1 MSDYVIV
8 VPKQDE
14 LFGVEWGFD
23 TSLSRPDART
33 RSGVELYRRD
43 FPFGSV
49 TFALMNRQTNTY
61 SSVQTADVIAR
72 ETPWLIF
79 LAGTALGHAERV
91 PVGSVVVSDG
101 VIDIS
106 EKRYTDLGRE
116 HYISHGLLR
125 SDALTL
131 DARDF
136 ISRTFT
142 NERVHA
148 LMRSMARKPNL
159 LRGSRKVSEFVA
171 RHNPVAVCEPIV
183 SGNEYRMTGA
193 GQEVDQVWAHAPT
206 ARAYDME
213 AAGFALAAS
222 FSAVPWLVV
231 RGISDHGT
239 IETKSDFNRRL
250 AAGIASRFLFEFL
263 RGGLGRAKKLP
274 ELPEPS
280 TTIPLLRDQ
289 AYRLDG
295 AWKGAMAY
303 LDDDGSPVV
312 FEEEAE
318 FIQDGDNVQGTVTSR
333 KIAGLSRHDELEY
346 RVSFSIARHGYAGG
360 VWSETVATRKY
371 FGVMLGEFG
380 EDSTVLSGT
389 WMGTHRGGVRRGF
402 FKWYNVD
409 RADKSKGMTVGL
421 ESTVADLVGSFTDD
435 IQRSYNDACKVFHDE
450 QVQSRERRTRLPP

>member
-23 TSLSRPDART
+23 TSLSRPDDMT
-33 RSGVELYRRD
+33 RSGVELYRRN
-43 FPFGSV
+43 FSYGSV
-49 TFALMNRQTNTY
+49 TFALLNRQTNTY
-61 SSVQTADVIAR
+61 SAVQTADVISR
-72 ETPWLIF
+72 ETPRLIF
-79 LAGTALGHAERV
+79 LTGTALGHVERV

-106 EKRYTDLGRE
+106 EKRYTN
-116 HYISHGLLR
+116 HGHEQYVPHGPMR

-142 NERVHA
+142 QERTHA
-148 LMRSMARKPNL
+148 LVRSMARRPVL
-159 LRGSRKVSEFVA
+159 LRGSQKVSEFIK
-171 RHNPVAVCEPIV
+171 RHGPVAVCEPIV
-183 SGNEYRMTGA
+183 SGNEYRMSGVGGPADPVWT
-193 GQEVDQVWAHAPT
+193 QVPT

-239 IETKSDFNRRL
+239 VETRSDFNRRL
-250 AAGIASRFLFEFL
+250 AAGIASRYLSEFL
-263 RGGLGRAKKLP
+263 HGGLVRAGRLP
-274 ELPEPS
+274 GLQEPS
-280 TTIPLLRDQ
+280 TTIPLLREE

-295 AWKGAMAY
+295 VWVGAMAY
-303 LDDDGSPVV
+303 LDDRGEPVI
-312 FEEEAE
+312 FHERAE
-318 FIQDGDNVQGTVTSR
+318 FAQEGLNIQGMVRSR
-333 KIAGLSRHDELEY
+333 RIVGSSRHGELEY
-346 RVSFSIARHGYAGG
+346 RISFSIARNGYAGG

-371 FGVMLGEFG
+371 FGVMLGNLD

-389 WMGTHRGGVRRGF
+389 WLGTYRGGVRRGF
-402 FKWYNVD
+402 FKWYNVHRD
-409 RADKSKGMTVGL
+409 GELSGTTVDL
-421 ESTVADLVGSFTDD
+421 DATAADLVASFSAE
-435 IQRSYNDACKVFHDE
+435 IQRAYNDACRVA
-450 QVQSRERRTRLPP
+450 Q